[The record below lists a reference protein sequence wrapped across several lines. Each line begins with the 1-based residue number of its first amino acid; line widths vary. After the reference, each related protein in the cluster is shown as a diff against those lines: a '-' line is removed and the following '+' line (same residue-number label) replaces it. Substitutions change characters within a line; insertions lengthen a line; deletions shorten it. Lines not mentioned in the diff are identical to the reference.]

1 MTVSVDILQQLP
13 LLATLPKVTLA
24 ELSKTS
30 ELKSFN
36 KREIVF
42 SKGTTPNHLFFLY
55 DGRLQGVDFTMDG
68 KEVGCYFADPGD
80 FFGELG
86 VLDNQTHPE
95 TVIALVKSVVILV
108 PKSIIRPLMTNMPS
122 MAETLTLKLSQKLR
136 QAAEQRR
143 IIGLANPLQKVCAQL
158 WVMSQVSPTNSQ
170 TAIIAMMPT
179 HQELA
184 IMINASRETVT
195 RVFQLLQSKSLVERQ
210 GNDLMLLNTQILQAI
225 AQGAQGAQE
234 QL

>member
-1 MTVSVDILQQLP
+1 MTVSVDILQQFP

-42 SKGTTPNHLFFLY
+42 SKGSQPQHLMFLFE
-55 DGRLQGVDFTMDG
+55 GRLQGVDFTMDG

-86 VLDNQTHPE
+86 VLDNQAHPE
-95 TVIALVKSVVILV
+95 TVIALVKSVVVFV
-108 PKSIIRPLMTNMPS
+108 PRHIIRPLMTTMPA
-122 MAETLTLKLSQKLR
+122 MAESLTLKLAHKLR

-158 WVMSQVSPTNSQ
+158 WVMSQVKANNSPT
-170 TAIIAMMPT
+170 AKIAMMPT

-195 RVFQLLQSKSLVERQ
+195 RVFQLLQTKALVERQ
-210 GNDLMLLNTQILQAI
+210 GNDLLILNVQVLQAI
-225 AQGAQGAQE
+225 SQGAQE

>member
-1 MTVSVDILQQLP
+1 MTVSVDILQQFP

-36 KREIVF
+36 KREVVF
-42 SKGTTPNHLFFLY
+42 SKGSQPQHLMFLFE
-55 DGRLQGVDFTMDG
+55 GRLQGVDFTMDG

-86 VLDNQTHPE
+86 VLDNQAHPE
-95 TVIALVKSVVILV
+95 SVIALVKSVVIFV
-108 PKSIIRPLMTNMPS
+108 PRQVIRPLMTSMPAMS
-122 MAETLTLKLSQKLR
+122 EALTLKLAQKLR
-136 QAAEQRR
+136 LAAEQRR

-158 WVMSQVSPTNSQ
+158 WLMSQVNPSYPQN
-170 TAIIAMMPT
+170 AKIAMMPT

-195 RVFQLLQSKSLVERQ
+195 RVFQLLQTKALVERQ
-210 GNDLMLLNTQILQAI
+210 GNDLLILNVQVLQAI
-225 AQGAQGAQE
+225 SQGAQD

>member
-1 MTVSVDILQQLP
+1 MTVSVDILQQFP

-42 SKGTTPNHLFFLY
+42 SKGSQPQHLMFLFE
-55 DGRLQGVDFTMDG
+55 GRLQGVDFTMDG

-86 VLDNQTHPE
+86 VLDNQAHPE
-95 TVIALVKSVVILV
+95 TVIALVKSVVVFV
-108 PKSIIRPLMTNMPS
+108 PRHIIRPLMTTMPA
-122 MAETLTLKLSQKLR
+122 MAESLTLKLGHKLR

-158 WVMSQVSPTNSQ
+158 WVMSQVKANSSPT
-170 TAIIAMMPT
+170 AKIAMMPT

-195 RVFQLLQSKSLVERQ
+195 RVFQLLQTKALVERQ
-210 GNDLMLLNTQILQAI
+210 GNDLLILNVQVLQAI
-225 AQGAQGAQE
+225 SQGAQE